1 MEASQSVMVDQQQ
14 LQMPRVLMEVF
25 SVKFLE
31 FNQHDFDQMYGC
43 ILMNLN
49 PTYVVF
55 SRKQGGPLNI
65 TPEVIF
71 GQFILIWFSFQF
83 ILKLFFDRII
93 SGLICIS

>member
-1 MEASQSVMVDQQQ
+1 MEASQSVIVDQQQ
-14 LQMPRVLMEVF
+14 LPVSRYIDMSRNLMEVF

-31 FNQHDFDQMYGC
+31 FNQHDFDQIYGC
-43 ILMNLN
+43 ILMNLT

-71 GQFILIWFSFQF
+71 GQFILIWFS
-83 ILKLFFDRII
+83 LFFPPK
-93 SGLICIS
+93 